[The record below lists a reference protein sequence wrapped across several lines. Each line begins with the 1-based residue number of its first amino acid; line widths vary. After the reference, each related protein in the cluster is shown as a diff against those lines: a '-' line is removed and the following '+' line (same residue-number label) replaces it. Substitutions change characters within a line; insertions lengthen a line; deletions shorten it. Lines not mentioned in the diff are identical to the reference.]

1 MKEVVIDDN
10 DISKAI
16 LEYIG
21 RNLLSNI
28 VVGASTRN
36 ALARSLFITLF
47 NFMCTSR
54 PEANLTF
61 LFFFIHRKFK
71 GVDISTTVMKSAPD
85 FCSVYIISKGKI
97 LSVRTAQRPAANTAA
112 PPRQP
117 SPGIPPQ
124 IPSDHGELDDPF
136 R

>member
-1 MKEVVIDDN
+1 MLLRGL
-10 DISKAI
+10 S
-16 LEYIG
+16 L
-21 RNLLSNI
+21 LLSLI
-28 VVGASTRN
+28 LCAHQGLRQISH
-36 ALARSLFITLF
+36 F
-47 NFMCTSR
+47 C
-54 PEANLTF
+54 
-61 LFFFIHRKFK
+61 FFFIHRKFK

>member
-10 DISKAI
+10 DIPKAI
-16 LEYIG
+16 LEYVG
-21 RNLLSNI
+21 KNLLNNI

-36 ALARSLFITLF
+36 ALARSFFISLF
-47 NFMCTSR
+47 NFECTQR
-54 PEANLTF
+54 RIANLTF
-61 LFFFIHRKFK
+61 LFFIHRKFK
-71 GVDISTTVMKSAPD
+71 SVDISTTVMKSAPD
-85 FCSVYIISKGKI
+85 FCSVYVISKGKI
-97 LSVRTAQRPAANTAA
+97 LSVRTAQRPAANTAT

-124 IPSDHGELDDPF
+124 IPSDYGELDDPF